1 MDTANPR
8 ALAAVPQFGTAA
20 PHARAEDEPALA
32 PGERHRQLL
41 AAVATDRDQFAFIA
55 LFNHFAPRIK
65 AYMKKLGASE
75 EDADELAQ
83 DALFTV
89 WRRAETYDPARSA
102 VSSWIFTIARNLRI
116 DRARRDQRR
125 VLDAGDPLL
134 LPTAE
139 PAADEQVEVRQQ
151 QSRVRFALLSLPAE
165 QAAVV
170 NLAFYE
176 GLSHGDIAA
185 RLALPLGTVK
195 SRLRLAFQ
203 RIRLVLEDER
213 ASAQAPAD
221 SPPQRVAA

>member
-1 MDTANPR
+1 MDSLIPR
-8 ALAAVPQFGTAA
+8 ALAAGPQLGTAE
-20 PHARAEDEPALA
+20 PYARAEDDPGLA

-41 AAVATDRDQFAFIA
+41 AAVARRRDQQAFIA

-65 AYMKKLGASE
+65 AYTKKLGASD

-89 WRRAETYDPARSA
+89 WRKADTYDPARSA

-125 VLDAGDPLL
+125 VLDDADPVLH
-134 LPTAE
+134 PSPE
-139 PAADEQVEVRQQ
+139 PLADEALDVRQQ
-151 QSRVRFALLSLPAE
+151 QARVRLALMALPPE
-165 QAAVV
+165 QAVAV

-176 GLSHGDIAA
+176 GLSHGEIAA
-185 RLALPLGTVK
+185 KLDLPLGTVK

-203 RIRLVLEDER
+203 RIRLTLEER
-213 ASAQAPAD
+213 RTADDAPAD
-221 SPPQRVAA
+221 PPQRAAA